1 MYVVRDVFK
10 AKPGK
15 AKELV
20 AIFKKT
26 IPVMES
32 LGIRNMRVLTDSVS
46 TYWTVVWESEVDD
59 VSVYYNLLEGRKT
72 SSELE
77 ESMKGYM
84 ELVTG
89 GHREILKIE

>member
-26 IPVMES
+26 IPAMES

-46 TYWTVVWESEVDD
+46 TYCRD
-59 VSVYYNLLEGRKT
+59 N
-72 SSELE
+72 
-77 ESMKGYM
+77 
-84 ELVTG
+84 
-89 GHREILKIE
+89 